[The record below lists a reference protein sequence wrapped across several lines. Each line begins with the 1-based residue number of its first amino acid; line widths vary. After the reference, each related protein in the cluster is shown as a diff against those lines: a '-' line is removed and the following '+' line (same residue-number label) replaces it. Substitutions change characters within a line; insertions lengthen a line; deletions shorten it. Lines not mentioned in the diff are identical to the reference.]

1 MPLKDDVQQIAKY
14 EDYNSKKYIIIY
26 GTIFINTS
34 MIIIKV
40 MVISVLEQRSLKD
53 IWHSRWKKFLEPE
66 KSYNIFKMQRIN
78 LTIWEL
84 K

>member
-53 IWHSRWKKFLEPE
+53 I
-66 KSYNIFKMQRIN
+66 
-78 LTIWEL
+78 
-84 K
+84 